1 MLDVLTGFVGELRAA
16 GIPVSLSE
24 HLDAAETL
32 RHIPLEDRQALKH
45 TLGAVLVKSS
55 THWPAYET
63 AFEIYFALRGPDHRI
78 DDTDDT
84 SGARERLAM
93 FLAQYWGGPHEYM
106 EKRGH
111 PMLRAR
117 HNQWAIGEQERDR
130 WLVHMLGALES
141 TVAGLSL
148 GQDVRDRILGDVATY
163 MVNAA
168 EHMRNT

>member
-1 MLDVLTGFVGELRAA
+1 M
-16 GIPVSLSE
+16 S
-24 HLDAAETL
+24 DAAEPMVYDIVGPAFFVEL
-32 RHIPLEDRQALKH
+32 VNRFYDGVEGDPVLLPLY
-45 TLGAVLVKSS
+45 
-55 THWPAYET
+55 P
-63 AFEIYFALRGPDHRI
+63 
-78 DDTDDT
+78 DTDDT

-117 HNQWAIGEQERDR
+117 HNQWAIGKQERDR

-148 GQDVRDRILGDVATY
+148 GQELRDRILGDVATY